1 MEKCTGAVVKWMI
14 QHNAIDVRE
23 KELYEYALHSAVL
36 LILPLLLAG
45 VLGFCFGSI
54 KTGILVVIPFMILRK
69 FSGGYHAKKLIHCL
83 ISSALL
89 LFLCILFATNVTH
102 DWVVLV
108 AAGIAS
114 VSLMI
119 FSPIEHENRLL
130 DEDEKRDL
138 KKMTIFLV
146 CILNGLGIILF
157 LLGNRKT
164 AISFFTGIILA
175 AGLQIPSVAKR
186 IWQRPNKTAK
196 CRLAQKR
203 LKLRE
208 E

>member
-14 QHNAIDVRE
+14 QYNAIDERE
-23 KELYEYALHSAVL
+23 KELYEYALHSAAL

-69 FSGGYHAKKLIHCL
+69 FSGGYHAKKLSHCL
-83 ISSALL
+83 ISSVIL
-89 LFLCILFATNVTH
+89 LFLCILFATHVTH

-119 FSPIEHENRLL
+119 FSPIDHENRLL

-138 KKMTIFLV
+138 KKVTIFLV
-146 CILNGLGIILF
+146 CVLNGLGIILF
-157 LLGNRKT
+157 LFGNRKA
-164 AISFFTGIILA
+164 AISFFIGIVLA
-175 AGLQIPSVAKR
+175 AGLQIPYIAKR
-186 IWQRPNKTAK
+186 IWAMTKKDR
-196 CRLAQKR
+196 
-203 LKLRE
+203 
-208 E
+208 

>member
-14 QHNAIDVRE
+14 QYNAIDERE
-23 KELYEYALHSAVL
+23 KELYEYALHSAAL

-69 FSGGYHAKKLIHCL
+69 FSGGYHAKKLSHCL
-83 ISSALL
+83 ISSVIL
-89 LFLCILFATNVTH
+89 LFLCILFATHVTH

-119 FSPIEHENRLL
+119 FSPIDHENRLL

-138 KKMTIFLV
+138 KKVTIFLV
-146 CILNGLGIILF
+146 CVLNGLGIILF
-157 LLGNRKT
+157 LFGNRKA
-164 AISFFTGIILA
+164 AISFFIGIVLT
-175 AGLQIPSVAKR
+175 AGLQIPYIAKR
-186 IWQRPNKTAK
+186 IWEMTKKDR
-196 CRLAQKR
+196 
-203 LKLRE
+203 
-208 E
+208 